1 MNSMDNFFDN
11 LSRQLAACQTRR
23 GAVFTILASLGFL
36 TLTGCPDSITGSK
49 PAGCASGKKDCGGF
63 CCSSTTAFCFTAGV
77 CCSVNL
83 PHYCANT
90 KLCYQTTGLA
100 YAAGGSS
107 VEACASRSDQRCNTR

>member
-63 CCSSTTAFCFTAGV
+63 CCSSTTACCFTAEV

-90 KLCYQTTGLA
+90 KLCYQT
-100 YAAGGSS
+100 AGGASAACGQS
-107 VEACASRSDQRCNTR
+107 YEVCASPS